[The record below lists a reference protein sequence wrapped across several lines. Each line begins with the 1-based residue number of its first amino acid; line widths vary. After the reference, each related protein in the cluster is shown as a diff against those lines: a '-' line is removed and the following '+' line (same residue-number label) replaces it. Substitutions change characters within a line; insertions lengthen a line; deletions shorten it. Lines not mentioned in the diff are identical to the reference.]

1 MTTKAEEADYQ
12 AMHVFVLDEATQ
24 TGLRVRPPIRI
35 REIEWDGGAPEMI
48 TTDHVIKISSKDS
61 DIETTIPHGD
71 AKDREW
77 RFMVRARVQSAVT
90 VLATKS
96 K

>member
-1 MTTKAEEADYQ
+1 MTTKAEADYQ

-35 REIEWDGGAPEMI
+35 YEVQWDGGAPEMI

-61 DIETTIPHGD
+61 HIETTIPHGD

-77 RFMVRARVQSAVT
+77 RFMVRARVESAVT
-90 VLATKS
+90 VLAAKS

>member
-1 MTTKAEEADYQ
+1 MSSQGEADYR

-35 REIEWDGGAPEMI
+35 REIQWDGGSLELI
-48 TTDHVIKISSKDS
+48 TTDHVIKISSKDTC
-61 DIETTIPHGD
+61 IETTIPHGD
-71 AKDREW
+71 SKDPEW
-77 RFMVRARVQSAVT
+77 RFMVKARVHNAVE

>member
-1 MTTKAEEADYQ
+1 MTTQGEAEYK

-35 REIEWDGGAPEMI
+35 REILWDDGASELKA
-48 TTDHVIKISSKDS
+48 TDHAVKISSKDAF
-61 DIETTIPHGD
+61 IETTIPHGD
-71 AKDREW
+71 SKDPEW
-77 RFMVRARVQSAVT
+77 RFLVRARVNNAVE

>member
-1 MTTKAEEADYQ
+1 MTTKTEGEYR
-12 AMHVFVLDEATQ
+12 AMHVFVMDEATQ

-35 REIEWDGGAPEMI
+35 REVQWDGGAPEMI
-48 TTDHVIKISSKDS
+48 TTDHVIKISGKDS
-61 DIETTIPHGD
+61 DVETTIPHGD
-71 AKDREW
+71 ARDPEW
-77 RFMVRARVQSAVT
+77 RFMVRARVQNAVE

>member
-1 MTTKAEEADYQ
+1 VITQGEADYR

-35 REIEWDGGAPEMI
+35 REIQWDGGAPEMI
-48 TTDHVIKISSKDS
+48 ATDHLIKISSKDTY
-61 DIETTIPHGD
+61 IETTIPHGD
-71 AKDREW
+71 SKDPEW
-77 RFMVRARVQSAVT
+77 RFMVRARVQNAVE

>member
-1 MTTKAEEADYQ
+1 VTIKPENEYR

-24 TGLRVRPPIRI
+24 TGLRVKPPIRI
-35 REIEWDGGAPEMI
+35 REVQWDGGAPEMI
-48 TTDHVIKISSKDS
+48 TTDHTIKISSKDS
-61 DIETTIPHGD
+61 DVETTIPHGD
-71 AKDREW
+71 SKDPEW
-77 RFMVRARVQSAVT
+77 RFMVRARVQNAVE

>member
-1 MTTKAEEADYQ
+1 MTTQGEADYR

-35 REIEWDGGAPEMI
+35 REIEWNEGAAELI
-48 TTDHVIKISSKDS
+48 ATDHVIKINSKDTS
-61 DIETTIPHGD
+61 IETTIPHGD
-71 AKDREW
+71 SKDPEW
-77 RFMVRARVQSAVT
+77 RFMVRARVQNAVE

>member
-1 MTTKAEEADYQ
+1 MSTRAQIDYQ

-35 REIEWDGGAPEMI
+35 REIEWDGGSDQMT
-48 TTDHVIKISSKDS
+48 TTDHVVKISGKEC
-61 DIETTIPHGD
+61 DIETVIPHGD
-71 AKDREW
+71 AKDPEW
-77 RFMVRARVQSAVT
+77 RFMVRARVQNAVE
-90 VLATKS
+90 VLATKA

>member
-1 MTTKAEEADYQ
+1 MTDQAKTNYR

-35 REIEWDGGAPEMI
+35 REIQWDGGASEMI
-48 TTDHVIKISSKDS
+48 TTDHVIKISGKDT

-71 AKDREW
+71 AKDPEW
-77 RFMVRARVQSAVT
+77 RFMVRARVQNAVE
-90 VLATKS
+90 VLARKTK
-96 K
+96 

>member
-1 MTTKAEEADYQ
+1 MTTQAEADCR

-35 REIEWDGGAPEMI
+35 REIQWDDGAAEVV
-48 TTDHVIKISSKDS
+48 TAEHVIRIRGKDA
-61 DIETTIPHGD
+61 DIETRIPHGD
-71 AKDREW
+71 AKDPEW
-77 RFMVRARVQSAVT
+77 RFMVRARVQNAVE
-90 VLATKS
+90 VLATKD